1 MANIKSAIK
10 RNKQSDVRNAR
21 NRSVKSTVLT
31 ASKKVAAAIES
42 GNKDDAESKFSDYTS
57 QLDKA
62 CKKGVIA
69 KNTAGRKKSRVSAS
83 IAKMA

>member
-21 NRSVKSTVLT
+21 NRACKGAVLT
-31 ASKKVAAAIES
+31 ASKKVSSAIES
-42 GNKDDAESKFSDYTS
+42 GDKEVAGKEFSALTS

-62 CKKGVIA
+62 CKKGVLT
-69 KNTAGRKKSRVSAS
+69 KNTVSRKKSRVSAG